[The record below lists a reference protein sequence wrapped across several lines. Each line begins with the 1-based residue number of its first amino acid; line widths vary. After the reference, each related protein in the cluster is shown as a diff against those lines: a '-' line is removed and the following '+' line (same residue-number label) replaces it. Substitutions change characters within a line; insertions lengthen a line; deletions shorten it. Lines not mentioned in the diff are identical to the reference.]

1 MKRLLSFLLLAVF
14 VTLPL
19 NAQTVKELE
28 KKKKQTLEQLATTKK
43 MLEETRKSQKGTV
56 NQITILNRSIEQ
68 TNKLIGFLSE
78 EIDSLG
84 RDIDSLRVEKM
95 GLEDRLRIQKAK
107 YAQNISRSEI
117 MRRHFSPVMFV
128 LSADNFSQAVRRFR
142 YMRQMA
148 SYRRQQIMEI
158 KGLTAQLNEKE
169 LELAES
175 LNNKSLIMADKERE
189 SRQMQKQKEQK
200 NKILSDLKK
209 KESNLKSQQKS
220 QQKKADQLNSQIQ
233 AKIAAEIKRQQ
244 ELERK
249 KAEEAKKK
257 QQQQQKT
264 QSSGTSGSTTT
275 KPTTTKPSTTPT
287 YTMSKEDQLVAG
299 GFEKNKGRLPLP
311 VEKGFISGHFGRQ
324 PHPVLQYVTQ
334 DNKGIYIQTPAGGF
348 ARSVYDGVVTQVFH
362 VAGSNTSVIV
372 KHGNYRT
379 VYSNLTSVTV
389 KIGDKVTA
397 KQRLGKVYVDA
408 ENGNK
413 AELYFMIYKDST
425 IQNPESWIAR

>member
-1 MKRLLSFLLLAVF
+1 MKRLLSLLLLVA
-14 VTLPL
+14 LMAMPL
-19 NAQTVKELE
+19 CAQTVKELE
-28 KKKKQTLEQLATTKK
+28 KKKKQALEQLATTKK

-56 NQITILNRSIEQ
+56 NQITVLNRSIEQ
-68 TNKLIGFLSE
+68 TNKVIGYLSI
-78 EIDSLG
+78 EIDSLNH
-84 RDIDSLRVEKM
+84 DIDSLRVEKM
-95 GLEDRLRIQKAK
+95 GLEDRLKIQKEKFAK
-107 YAQNISRSEI
+107 NIQRSEV

-148 SYRRQQIMEI
+148 NYRKQQIREI
-158 KGLTAQLNEKE
+158 NGLTAQLNEKE
-169 LELAES
+169 LELSEN
-175 LNNKSLIMADKERE
+175 LNSKSLIMADKERE
-189 SRQMQKQKEQK
+189 QRQMEKQKEQK

-209 KESNLKSQQKS
+209 KESSLKSQQKT
-220 QQKKADQLNSQIQ
+220 QQKKADQLNAQIQ

-249 KAEEAKKK
+249 KAEEAKRKQQQ

-264 QSSGTSGSTTT
+264 QTSSGSGSTTT
-275 KPTTTKPSTTPT
+275 KPAATPT

-299 GFEKNKGRLPLP
+299 GFEKNKGRLPMP

-334 DNKGIYIQTPAGGF
+334 DNKGIYIQTPAGGY
-348 ARSVYDGVVTQVFH
+348 ARAVYDGVVTQVFH

-379 VYSNLTSVTV
+379 VYSNLTAVTV

-408 ENGNK
+408 QNGNK
-413 AELYFMIYKDST
+413 AELYFMIYKDSA
-425 IQNPESWIAR
+425 IQNPESWIAK